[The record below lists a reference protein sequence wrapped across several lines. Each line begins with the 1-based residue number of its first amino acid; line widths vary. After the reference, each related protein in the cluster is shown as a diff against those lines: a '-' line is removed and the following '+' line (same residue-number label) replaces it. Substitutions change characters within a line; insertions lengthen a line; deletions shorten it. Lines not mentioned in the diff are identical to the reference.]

1 MSYSYF
7 FFIQN
12 IFGFD
17 RIRGEVRTKGLERL
31 STQPYVGGRYYHLVD
46 LLEVLPFITASSVSV
61 VRTRMRLPGPTVT
74 RYEVIEFETE
84 YF

>member
-7 FFIQN
+7 FFIHN

-46 LLEVLPFITASSVSV
+46 LLGVLSFITASSVSV
-61 VRTRMRLPGPTVT
+61 VLIRMRLPGQTVT
-74 RYEVIEFETE
+74 RYEDIEFETE
-84 YF
+84 YL